1 MNISKFL
8 KNLNYYL
15 GVKIFKKD
23 NLFTYSLYTYFL
35 NTFIK
40 KKITDSATKNLFDNG
55 FIDIK
60 EIDKEFIKDINFELS
75 KEILDDN
82 DPLIIKF
89 KITDNLKTYLKKFVT
104 LKTNYSLNI
113 LKKLFK
119 CNVYITTIQ
128 IRRTYNID
136 KEKFK
141 DKSIY
146 SENFHCDKYVG
157 THYKQFIY
165 LNDVNDSNGPFT
177 YLTKSG
183 TKKFVK
189 MFDFK
194 NRFTN
199 DIVKG
204 DYTDYENY
212 FLGKAGSSILVN
224 TTECLHRAGIPH
236 KGKYRDV
243 IVITYVASPEIS
255 DPDPLYFE
263 KKFQQT
269 FWDSEHEGI
278 FSKKLAKFKNNK
290 QAIKNLFRHINLVK
304 KFNDN
309 SYSS

>member
-146 SENFHCDKYVG
+146 SENFHCD
-157 THYKQFIY
+157 
-165 LNDVNDSNGPFT
+165 
-177 YLTKSG
+177 
-183 TKKFVK
+183 
-189 MFDFK
+189 
-194 NRFTN
+194 
-199 DIVKG
+199 
-204 DYTDYENY
+204 
-212 FLGKAGSSILVN
+212 
-224 TTECLHRAGIPH
+224 
-236 KGKYRDV
+236 
-243 IVITYVASPEIS
+243 S
-255 DPDPLYFE
+255 DNC
-263 KKFQQT
+263 FQST
-269 FWDSEHEGI
+269 GFP
-278 FSKKLAKFKNNK
+278 
-290 QAIKNLFRHINLVK
+290 AIRGR
-304 KFNDN
+304 
-309 SYSS
+309 

>member
-23 NLFTYSLYTYFL
+23 NLFTYSLYTHFL

-40 KKITDSATKNLFDNG
+40 KKITDSATKDLFDNG
-55 FIDIK
+55 FINIK
-60 EIDKEFIKDINFELS
+60 EINKEFIKDINFELS
-75 KEILDDN
+75 KEILNDN
-82 DPLIIKF
+82 EPSIIKF
-89 KITDNLKTYLKKFVT
+89 KITENLKIYLKQFIT

-128 IRRTYNID
+128 IRRTHNID

-141 DKSIY
+141 NESIY

-165 LNDVNDSNGPFT
+165 LNDVSDSNGPFT

-189 MFDFK
+189 KFNFK

-204 DYTDYENY
+204 NYTDYENY
-212 FLGKAGSSILVN
+212 LIGKAGSSILVN

-269 FWDSEHEGI
+269 FWDSEREGI

-290 QAIKNLFRHINLVK
+290 QAIKNLLKHINLVK

>member
-290 QAIKNLFRHINLVK
+290 QAIKNLLKHINLVK

>member
-23 NLFTYSLYTYFL
+23 NLFTYSLYTHFL

-40 KKITDSATKNLFDNG
+40 KKITDSATKDLFDNG
-55 FIDIK
+55 FINIK
-60 EIDKEFIKDINFELS
+60 EINKEFIKDINFELS
-75 KEILDDN
+75 KEILNDN
-82 DPLIIKF
+82 EPSIIKF
-89 KITDNLKTYLKKFVT
+89 KITENLKIYLKQFIT

-128 IRRTYNID
+128 IRRTHNID

-141 DKSIY
+141 NESIY

-165 LNDVNDSNGPFT
+165 LNDVSDSNGPFT

-189 MFDFK
+189 KFNFK
-194 NRFTN
+194 NRYTN

-204 DYTDYENY
+204 NYTDYENY
-212 FLGKAGSSILVN
+212 LIGKAGSSILVN

-269 FWDSEHEGI
+269 FWDSEREGI

-290 QAIKNLFRHINLVK
+290 QAIKNLLKHINLVK

>member
-1 MNISKFL
+1 MKISKFL

-23 NLFTYSLYTYFL
+23 NLFTYSLYTHFL

-40 KKITDSATKNLFDNG
+40 KKITDSATKDLFDNG
-55 FIDIK
+55 FINIK
-60 EIDKEFIKDINFELS
+60 EINKEFIKDINFELS
-75 KEILDDN
+75 KEILNDN
-82 DPLIIKF
+82 EPSIIKF
-89 KITDNLKTYLKKFVT
+89 KITENLKIYLKQFIT

-128 IRRTYNID
+128 IRRTHNID

-141 DKSIY
+141 NESIY

-165 LNDVNDSNGPFT
+165 LNDVSDSNGPFT

-189 MFDFK
+189 KFNFK

-204 DYTDYENY
+204 NYTDYENY
-212 FLGKAGSSILVN
+212 LIGKAGSSILVN

-269 FWDSEHEGI
+269 FWDSEREGI

-290 QAIKNLFRHINLVK
+290 QAIKNLLKHINLVK